1 VPGDVPEIARVLTTT
16 ASYRLLAS
24 DMTKSLDRTASA
36 PQVKRDSAYY
46 LANVTKVKS
55 IDDFLG
61 NTRLFTYAM
70 KAFGLGDMTYA
81 KAFMRK
87 ALEGGVDAKDSFANS
102 LSDKRYQDFVATFN
116 FQRYG
121 ATATAFTRT
130 QQGTVDNYVRQT
142 LEENAGAQNEGVRLA
157 LYFQRKASGITNA
170 YDILADPALLKVAQT
185 ALSIPAASGAQD
197 IDKQASMINARL
209 KIADL
214 KDPKLLDKFLT
225 RFTSLYELQN
235 SSAATSPSVMLI
247 SGPTEA
253 GINQTLLQSLQNL
266 KLGGA

>member
-1 VPGDVPEIARVLTTT
+1 VLSTT

-24 DMTKSLDRTASA
+24 DMTKSLTRTAAA

-46 LANVTKVKS
+46 LANISKVKS

-70 KAFGLGDMTYA
+70 KAFGLADMTYA

-87 ALEGGVDAKDSFANS
+87 ALEGGVDATDSFANS
-102 LSDKRYQDFVATFN
+102 LSDKRYRDFVATFN
-116 FQRYG
+116 FERYG
-121 ATATAFTRT
+121 ATTTAFTRT

-142 LEENAGAQNEGVRLA
+142 LEENAGTQNEGVRLA
-157 LYFQRKASGITNA
+157 LYFQRKASGITSA
-170 YDILADPALLKVAQT
+170 FDILADPALLKVVQT
-185 ALSIPAASGAQD
+185 ALSIPTETGAQN
-197 IDKQASMINARL
+197 IDKHAALITARL
-209 KIADL
+209 DLDDL
-214 KDPKLLDKFLT
+214 KNPKLLDKFLN

-235 SSAATSPSVMLI
+235 SSATTSPSVMLI

-253 GINQTLLQSLQNL
+253 GIGQDLLLSLQNL